1 MVTDLL
7 WLKNY
12 SGQNTE
18 DLLDLVGEYRSDSI
32 VYWFEQILHQKVD
45 REGEESLS
53 TAEKVVV
60 AIEALERE
68 VNNGGYDQFFANSS
82 SEYAPFIVEAL
93 DLANCPKTAALT
105 QRAIDA
111 LRVSELSAQSV
122 WHAVRREDAQRDQ
135 TLNAYDQTYYL
146 AEEDLTGNLLTFIRA
161 NRASIRI
168 P

>member
-1 MVTDLL
+1 
-7 WLKNY
+7 
-12 SGQNTE
+12 
-18 DLLDLVGEYRSDSI
+18 
-32 VYWFEQILHQKVD
+32 
-45 REGEESLS
+45 
-53 TAEKVVV
+53 
-60 AIEALERE
+60 

-82 SEYAPFIVEAL
+82 SDYAPFIVEAL

-111 LRVSELSAQSV
+111 LRLSELSAQSV